1 MGILDKIKSLLP
13 KRKPPELKN
22 TVPKEKENIRK
33 TFGVYCNAN
42 HNTTD
47 GKLCPKC
54 TALLTTVML
63 KIQRCP
69 YGIGKPVCDSCET
82 PCFGEETTTGFLEI
96 MKGGRKKML
105 LAHPLM
111 TIKHK
116 LANIG
121 ADYAKMQR
129 EKKSTEKQKSQEEK
143 AKPVSQTL
151 SSLPKVHPN
160 PRRNVRKNNFQKK
173 YHRKSS

>member
-143 AKPVSQTL
+143 AKTRIANAFKSP
-151 SSLPKVHPN
+151 
-160 PRRNVRKNNFQKK
+160 
-173 YHRKSS
+173 KSSSKSKKKRKKK

>member
-1 MGILDKIKSLLP
+1 MGILDKIKKLLP
-13 KRKPPELKN
+13 KRKPPEPVN
-22 TVPKEKENIRK
+22 NVPKERENIRK
-33 TFGVYCNAN
+33 SFGKYCNDK
-42 HNTTD
+42 HGTSD

-82 PCFGEETTTGFLEI
+82 PCFGEDATNTFLDI
-96 MKGGRKKML
+96 MKSSRKQMFFS
-105 LAHPLM
+105 HPLM

-116 LANIG
+116 IANLG

-129 EKKSTEKQKSQEEK
+129 DKNNTEKQKSQEEK
-143 AKPVSQTL
+143 AKTRIANAFKS
-151 SSLPKVHPN
+151 PK
-160 PRRNVRKNNFQKK
+160 
-173 YHRKSS
+173 KSSKSKKKRKKK